1 MEDAHGSPF
10 GAGYKKE
17 PLENFFSQSTPTTT
31 TMTIDSASFFGSH
44 WMVWRILGLTPQ
56 QMSWPRVYLGGSLLM
71 HLLFTLGYPFHL
83 GMAVFRNANLT
94 DDIKNLTIFATCF
107 ACSLK
112 FAIYAY
118 KFEKVQRIEELL
130 QLLDARVRGEAQIA
144 IYNQLRTQL
153 RMVLYAF
160 IGIYMP
166 CALFAELAFIYQDE
180 RGLMYPAWFP
190 LDWRNSTRNFY
201 IVNVYQIIGVTY
213 QLLQNYVSD
222 CFPAVV
228 LCLISAHIK
237 MLYLRFEAIGVGDSL
252 PRETHAELEACITDH
267 KHLLE

>member
-1 MEDAHGSPF
+1 
-10 GAGYKKE
+10 
-17 PLENFFSQSTPTTT
+17 
-31 TMTIDSASFFGSH
+31 MTIDSASFFGSH
-44 WMVWRILGLTPQ
+44 WTVWSILGLTPAK
-56 QMSWPRVYLGGSLLM
+56 MSWPRLYIGGSLIL
-71 HLLFTLGYPFHL
+71 HLLFTIGYPFHL

-112 FAIYAY
+112 FFIYAY

-130 QLLDARVRGEAQIA
+130 KLLDARVCGEAQIA
-144 IYNQLRTQL
+144 IYNKLRTQL
-153 RMVLYAF
+153 RMVLYVF

-166 CALFAELAFIYQDE
+166 CAMFAELAFIFQDE

-190 LDWRNSTRNFY
+190 LDWRNSTRSFY
-201 IVNVYQIIGVTY
+201 IANVYQIIGVTY

-237 MLYLRFEAIGVGDSL
+237 MLYLRFEGIGEGNSQQQ
-252 PRETHAELEACITDH
+252 EAHAELEDCITDH
-267 KHLLE
+267 KHLLEWVELSMLNV